1 MSLSP
6 EAALITA
13 IADALPVGVWVA
25 RAPDGAFVYAN
36 RAFQEIMGLT
46 PRADAK
52 AGGYSAPYGLY
63 GRDGK
68 LYPEEHLPFACVL
81 RTKATVVIEDIVI
94 HRGDGKRAF
103 IRAFAQPMFDPA
115 GVMTHV
121 AVAFTDKSDEV
132 RANETRAE
140 VEARLRNILAHV
152 PMILFAYDC
161 EGVITMLEGRG
172 TAPFGRADDFVG
184 RSVFDIYADN
194 PEILASTRR
203 ALGGE
208 GFTNVL
214 TVGPVVLE
222 TTNTPMRDAAGAIT
236 GVTGVSTDV
245 TARERMHAQLVQA
258 ERLASMGKLAAT
270 VAHEINNPLTYVLA
284 NLEVLSRR
292 LEALGAT
299 APDGFRAEA
308 LDLIKATHEGAD
320 RVRRIVRGLK
330 AFSRQDDEP
339 AEATNVQRV
348 LDLSL
353 AIAENE
359 IRHRARLCKDY
370 RPVSLVLANEM
381 RLSQVFVNLL
391 VNAAHAI
398 PEGHADQHE
407 IRVRTSMMDGMVII
421 AIEDTGSGMEPELRA
436 RIFEPFFTT
445 KAVGVGTGLGLSVC
459 YGIINGC
466 GGTIESESTVGTG
479 STFRVRLPAIVPA
492 IVTAA
497 DARSTSVADDPPRRQ
512 AQAARRGRVLIV
524 DDDSNVAKTL
534 GMLLEPEHEVRV
546 LTKAKHALDLL
557 IGGAEFDVIFCDL
570 MMPEMTGM
578 DLHRL
583 LVEAVPAQA
592 ERIVFMTGGA
602 FTEAA
607 QDFLNRVPNTCLE
620 KPFAQSELDD
630 ITRKK
635 LASID
640 PVRS

>member
-46 PRADAK
+46 PRHEAK
-52 AGGYSAPYGLY
+52 AGGYAAPYGIY

-68 LYPEEHLPFACVL
+68 LYPEERLPFACVV
-81 RTKATVVIEDIVI
+81 RTKAPVVVEDIVI
-94 HRGDGKRAF
+94 HRGDGKQVF
-103 IRAFAQPMFDPA
+103 IRAFAQPMCDPA

-121 AVAFTDKSDEV
+121 AVAFTDISDEV
-132 RANETRAE
+132 RAKETSEA

-152 PMILFAYDC
+152 PMILFAYDS
-161 EGVITMLEGRG
+161 EGVVTIAEGRG
-172 TAPFGRADDFVG
+172 VEALGGAESFLGH
-184 RSVFDIYADN
+184 SVFDLYADR
-194 PEILASTRR
+194 PEILAACRR
-203 ALGGE
+203 VLAGE

-214 TVGPVVLE
+214 PVGQLVLE
-222 TTNTPMRDAAGAIT
+222 TTQTPMRGAT
-236 GVTGVSTDV
+236 GAVVGVTGVSTDV
-245 TARERMHAQLVQA
+245 TVRERMHAQLVQS
-258 ERLASMGKLAAT
+258 ERLASMGQLAAT
-270 VAHEINNPLTYVLA
+270 VAHEVNNPLTYVLA
-284 NLEVLSRR
+284 NLEVLARR
-292 LEALGAT
+292 LEALGPT
-299 APDGFRAEA
+299 TPEGFRAEA
-308 LDLIKATHEGAD
+308 LDLVKATHEGAD

-339 AEATNVQRV
+339 AAATNVQHV

-359 IRHRARLCKDY
+359 IRHRARLWKDY
-370 RPVSLVLANEM
+370 GPVSLVLANEM

-398 PEGHADQHE
+398 PEGSADKHE
-407 IRVRTSMMDGMVII
+407 IRIRTSMVDDAVVIS
-421 AIEDTGSGMEPELRA
+421 IEDTGGGMDPEHQA

-459 YGIINGC
+459 YGIINGF
-466 GGTIESESTVGTG
+466 GGTIESESTVGKG
-479 STFRVRLPAIVPA
+479 STFRVRLPALATLPDAPGATAPHDGPA
-492 IVTAA
+492 REVKA
-497 DARSTSVADDPPRRQ
+497 V
-512 AQAARRGRVLIV
+512 RRGRVLIV
-524 DDDSNVAKTL
+524 DDDGNVAKTL

-546 LTKAKHALDLL
+546 LTNAKGALELL
-557 IGGAEFDVIFCDL
+557 VGGAEFDVIFCDL

-583 LVEAVPAQA
+583 LSDAAPAHA

-607 QDFLNRVPNTCLE
+607 QDFLNRVPNARLE
-620 KPFAQSELDD
+620 KPFTQSELDD
-630 ITRKK
+630 ATRRR
-635 LASID
+635 LALND
-640 PVRS
+640 AG